1 MYYLER
7 MQDRIIRKLNICLK
21 AHVCWTGSIQIF
33 VMLCVR
39 VCVCVIVIIHMYITI
54 SMCCNVCLICFF
66 FLFLFYSMCAVDAL
80 NRYGF
85 CTAPLAS
92 MHWWCI
98 RTIRTDWGFCLLA
111 LCFEGNIQQHSID
124 SYFSCGRFV
133 HMHLA
138 NDIWRDWGIHQNKQT
153 RKKKANFIFRK
164 PINFS
169 FHWSTTHTSTIS
181 SSIFAFFFFFG
192 SRSQQVRNR
201 IFLRNE
207 RL

>member
-1 MYYLER
+1 M
-7 MQDRIIRKLNICLK
+7 
-21 AHVCWTGSIQIF
+21 
-33 VMLCVR
+33 
-39 VCVCVIVIIHMYITI
+39 
-54 SMCCNVCLICFF
+54 FF
-66 FLFLFYSMCAVDAL
+66 SFLFLFYSMCAVDAL

-111 LCFEGNIQQHSID
+111 LSFEGNIQQHSID

-192 SRSQQVRNR
+192 SRSQQVMCEIEYSCGMNACNTFIPMLCEFVCLCVCVVWKNKKKNKHKKPKNKNNKIRKHGLELQTTANSM
-201 IFLRNE
+201 
-207 RL
+207 

>member
-1 MYYLER
+1 
-7 MQDRIIRKLNICLK
+7 
-21 AHVCWTGSIQIF
+21 
-33 VMLCVR
+33 
-39 VCVCVIVIIHMYITI
+39 
-54 SMCCNVCLICFF
+54 
-66 FLFLFYSMCAVDAL
+66 MCAVDAL

-111 LCFEGNIQQHSID
+111 LSFEGNIQQYSID

-181 SSIFAFFFFFG
+181 SSIFAFFFFFLVHAVSKCEIEYSCG
-192 SRSQQVRNR
+192 MNACNTFIPMLCEFVCLCVCVVWKSRIKTKKNKHKKPKNKNNKIRKHGLELQTTANSM
-201 IFLRNE
+201 
-207 RL
+207 

>member
-1 MYYLER
+1 M
-7 MQDRIIRKLNICLK
+7 
-21 AHVCWTGSIQIF
+21 
-33 VMLCVR
+33 
-39 VCVCVIVIIHMYITI
+39 
-54 SMCCNVCLICFF
+54 FF
-66 FLFLFYSMCAVDAL
+66 SFLFLFYSMCAVDAL

-111 LCFEGNIQQHSID
+111 LSFEGNIQQYSID

-153 RKKKANFIFRK
+153 RKKSQFY
-164 PINFS
+164 
-169 FHWSTTHTSTIS
+169 IS
-181 SSIFAFFFFFG
+181 KTNQFLLPLVHHSYIDHQFFYICFFFFFFG